1 VATGEA
7 AWPEHLR
14 WPTAVP
20 TGTPGRTTTQY
31 IRAIAMST
39 SGNAVILTGYR
50 ESRDSGPGVSDD
62 VQYEDTPG
70 VHSWTIDPST
80 RVGLW
85 APEGPLS
92 GTTAELARLVHA
104 GLSGTF
110 NPRSPANV
118 PGWYGGLFQLFIDQ
132 AEAAVREAAI
142 YIVCD
147 LPYSARCRSVRNRHR
162 SAGRWIRRSS
172 CRLPARVRAGLLAGS
187 PSAGARPGSGSRHG
201 CSAVSV
207 LLLTAERG

>member
-1 VATGEA
+1 MAVAA
-7 AWPEHLR
+7 AIPAGCASSTVTPAKPAAVAK
-14 WPTAVP
+14 PTAVL

-31 IRAIAMST
+31 IRAIAMNT

-50 ESRDSGPGVSDD
+50 ESRDSGPGVPDD

-92 GTTAELARLVHA
+92 STTAELARLVHA

-118 PGWYGGLFQLFIDQ
+118 PGWYGGLFQLSITADGH
-132 AEAAVREAAI
+132 V
-142 YIVCD
+142 
-147 LPYSARCRSVRNRHR
+147 
-162 SAGRWIRRSS
+162 
-172 CRLPARVRAGLLAGS
+172 
-187 PSAGARPGSGSRHG
+187 
-201 CSAVSV
+201 SAVEE
-207 LLLTAERG
+207 LYHP